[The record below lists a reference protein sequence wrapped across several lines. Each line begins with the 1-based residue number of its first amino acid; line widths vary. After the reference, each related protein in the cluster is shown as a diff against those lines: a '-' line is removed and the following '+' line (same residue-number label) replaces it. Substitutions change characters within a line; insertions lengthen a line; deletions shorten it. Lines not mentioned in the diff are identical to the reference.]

1 MFENDI
7 IVGDLFSQGI
17 LTFGLYYEGST
28 GGTGGSTGGGGTVNP
43 PGDVT
48 GRGGFDRGVGG
59 PGSSYG
65 TGRPVRV
72 IQTVQ
77 SS

>member
-7 IVGDLFSQGI
+7 LVGDIFAQGI
-17 LTFGLYYEGST
+17 LTFGLYYEDPGS
-28 GGTGGSTGGGGTVNP
+28 GTGTS

-65 TGRPVRV
+65 QGNPVRV
-72 IQTVQ
+72 IQTVRA
-77 SS
+77 